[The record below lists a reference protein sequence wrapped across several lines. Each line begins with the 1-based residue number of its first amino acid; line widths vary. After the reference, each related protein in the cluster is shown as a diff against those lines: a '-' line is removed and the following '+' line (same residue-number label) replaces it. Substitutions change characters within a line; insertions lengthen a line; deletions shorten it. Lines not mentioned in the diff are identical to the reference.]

1 MSSAIS
7 QITKFSLYCEVI
19 IYFRFNL
26 GGMNNRVLVVVD
38 DPFEMSTLV
47 AALRLH
53 EIDVIGEAKSENV
66 AINLLRQLQPEVILL
81 DMSIV
86 GISSIKIA
94 VNMRKVNQNIGIV
107 ILNSCSDLRLM
118 GESNEEVPVGAKILI
133 KKSMLD
139 FTVLCTAINE
149 SKISALEKQKVV
161 WINGNASFQE
171 KGVLALMAHL
181 TDTQAEVLR
190 LVASGRTNA
199 QIGRTRYVSEKSVEQ
214 VISRVAQ
221 ELNVQADT
229 NMNMRVQLVGEYYR
243 WLGAPHH

>member
-1 MSSAIS
+1 
-7 QITKFSLYCEVI
+7 
-19 IYFRFNL
+19 
-26 GGMNNRVLVVVD
+26 MNERVLVIVD
-38 DPFEMSTLV
+38 DAFVMSTLV
-47 AALRLH
+47 ATLRLH
-53 EIDVIGEAKSENV
+53 DIDVIGEAKSESMGL
-66 AINLLRQLQPEVILL
+66 NLLRRLQPDVILL
-81 DMSIV
+81 DMNLA
-86 GISSIKIA
+86 GISSVKIA
-94 VNMRKVNQNIGIV
+94 VNMRKENHNIGIV
-107 ILNSCSDLRLM
+107 ILNTCPDLRFI
-118 GESNEEVPVGAKILI
+118 GESNEDVPAGTKILI
-133 KKSMLD
+133 KKSIVD

-149 SKISALEKQKVV
+149 SKAAAIEKHKVA

-190 LVASGRTNA
+190 LVADGMTNA

-221 ELNVQADT
+221 ELHVQPDA